1 MTCFV
6 DSHGRS
12 SPFFMEEKQMGEVD
26 GRRGQGTGKEE
37 EGETGWCVKEMRK
50 IN

>member
-12 SPFFMEEKQMGEVD
+12 SPFCMEEKQMGEVD
-26 GRRGQGTGKEE
+26 GRGDREQEKRRK
-37 EGETGWCVKEMRK
+37 VKLVGV
-50 IN
+50 